1 MAGNEQMQL
10 VTERGWRRGLN
21 NLLRGELGSWFGR
34 RRWLTNSL
42 MWVAMVDLILLIV
55 LLQSRGEGIDFELIF
70 IYTIFGGMVTA
81 VGVIIAMQGAV
92 VGERQNGTAA
102 WILSK
107 PASRQSFILAKA
119 IGNSAG
125 LLFTAVLIP
134 GIVAYLIYSFI
145 YFGYPLPVLDFAA
158 GTGVIGLHTLF
169 WLSLTLMLGTFFESW
184 APVIGIPMGLL
195 FTQQFIMSAVPA
207 LITVLPWIIIAPISQ
222 EYEAIAG
229 SLIKGETPVSW
240 VPVIFVTVGTLVFTA
255 MAVWRFRK
263 VEL

>member
-10 VTERGWRRGLN
+10 VTERGWQRGLN
-21 NLLRGELGSWFGR
+21 NLLRGELASWFGR

-42 MWVAMVDLILLIV
+42 MWIAMIDLILLITLV
-55 LLQSRGEGIDFELIF
+55 QTRSEGIDFELVF
-70 IYTIFGGMVTA
+70 IYTIFGGMVTG

-125 LLFTAVLIP
+125 LLFTAVLMP
-134 GIVAYLIYSFI
+134 GIVAYLLYSFI

-158 GTGVIGLHTLF
+158 GVGVIGLHTLF
-169 WLSLTLMLGTFFESW
+169 WLTLTLMLGTLFESW

-195 FTQQFIMSAVPA
+195 FTQQFILSAVPA
-207 LITVLPWIIIAPISQ
+207 LITVLPWIIIAPVSD

-229 SLIKGETPVSW
+229 SLIKGEAPVSW
-240 VPVIFVTVGTLVFTA
+240 VPVIFVAVGTLVFTA
-255 MAVWRFRK
+255 VAVWRFRR